1 MAVLERVAKRVLP
14 AVAVLLC
21 AAVSQPAWAAD
32 RAEALLY
39 VLTQVD
45 LGGVT
50 LHLIVPEAQKQLT
63 DSGMANRPQKAFEM
77 LRSRSPKAYGATS
90 LRINSATSATI
101 VLDKVADA
109 DQVLAEAFWTL
120 GAQGY
125 SDLTA
130 PPDVQG
136 PLTADKLSYGSAV
149 PLIYPW
155 DLLRFHESPASLQF
169 GLALVGGRAM
179 PAADALTALHRGDA
193 AARKDLLAAVDGQA
207 MRPKLAILE
216 AIADGATRTAFKLK
230 ADDAVPALKDRSV
243 QVRGAAL
250 DAVIAAGFAGQKT
263 VVAALENLVE
273 NDTDVE
279 LKLRAVKALSKNGT
293 TKYADL
299 LESEKL
305 KTGTAQEA
313 LDAVH
318 KLSKSTQTKIAA
330 PALVGALSH
339 SDGVVRDAAFA
350 GLVEMKQYDL
360 LYTAMDGDQL
370 SAKMREQIAKVL
382 VENGSPAAKDASL
395 VYLITKGSADG
406 AILAAE
412 TYGKLGAKTATPQLV
427 DALKHDSAEVRGAA
441 AQALATLK
449 DERAIV
455 PLADAAA
462 ARARDKE
469 VMMKSA
475 VEILGSLRLDQVKQL
490 VSSKNTDVRQMAI
503 RALAEFAKGS
513 RPKPDVVALLQEA
526 RKDTDANIKRSAVYA
541 LARLQ
546 DDGIA
551 RDLAEMKKDPDA
563 DIRLQVALALGA
575 ASAKYPEADDVLA
588 EMVKDTDKKVR
599 IEAINGLSKRK
610 AMAAVPGLMGLVQ
623 QPDPEVKRA
632 VFNALLNLRDAGN
645 GDKMRPLFRKGMDF
659 KDSQVRATCVQ
670 ALSDKVTLDDIE
682 ALRQA
687 AFDPSK
693 DVKIAAIAALVS
705 TKRPEVMDPIANFFS
720 DTDMTVRE
728 KAIDALCAIN
738 PGESAKAKRTYL
750 KDAIESADMPE
761 GLKQKAQACQ
771 KGL

>member
-1 MAVLERVAKRVLP
+1 MVVHERLAKHLLASMAI
-14 AVAVLLC
+14 LLC
-21 AAVSQPAWAAD
+21 CLVAQPVHAAD

-39 VLTQVD
+39 VLMQVD

-50 LHLIVPEAQKQLT
+50 VPLIVPEPQKQLT

-120 GAQGY
+120 GAQGF

-136 PLTADKLSYGSAV
+136 PVTADKLSYGSAAPV
-149 PLIYPW
+149 IYPW

-169 GLALVGGRAM
+169 AMALVGGQAM
-179 PAADALTALHRGDA
+179 PAVEALKRLQRGDPS
-193 AARKDLLAAVDGQA
+193 ARRDLTVAVEGQA

-230 ADDAVPALKDRSV
+230 AEDAAAALKDRSV

-263 VVAALENLVE
+263 VVTALETLVE

-279 LKLRAVKALSKNGT
+279 LKLRAVKALSKSGA

-318 KLSKSTQTKIAA
+318 KLSKSTQIKIAA

-339 SDGVVRDAAFA
+339 SDAVVRDAAFA

-360 LYTAMDGDQL
+360 LFGAMDGDQL

-382 VENGSPAAKDASL
+382 VDNGSPAAQVASL

-412 TYGKLGAKTATPQLV
+412 TYGKRGAKTASPQLI
-427 DALKHDSAEVRGAA
+427 DALKHDSAEVRGTA

-449 DERAIV
+449 EERAIV
-455 PLADAAA
+455 PLADAAS
-462 ARARDKE
+462 ARPRDKE
-469 VMMKSA
+469 VMMKAA
-475 VEILGSLRLDQVKQL
+475 VEILASLRLDQVKQL
-490 VSSKNTDVRQMAI
+490 ADSKNTDVRQMAI
-503 RALAEFAKGS
+503 RALADFAKGS
-513 RPKPDVVALLQEA
+513 RPKPDVVAILQTA
-526 RKDTDANIKRSAVYA
+526 RKDSDLNIKRSAVYA

-551 RDLAEMKKDPDA
+551 RDLAEMKKDPDVEV
-563 DIRLQVALALGA
+563 RLQVALALGA
-575 ASAKYPEADDVLA
+575 ASSKYPEADDVLA

-610 AMAAVPGLMGLVQ
+610 AAAAVPGLMGLVQ

-632 VFNALLNLRDAGN
+632 VFNALLNLRDTGN
-645 GDKMRPLFRKGMDF
+645 ADKMRPLFRKGMEF
-659 KDSQVRATCVQ
+659 KDSQVRATCVH

-693 DVKIAAIAALVS
+693 DVKIAAIAALLS
-705 TKRPEVMDPIANFFS
+705 TKRPEAMDPIANFFS
-720 DTDMTVRE
+720 DNDMTVRE
-728 KAIDALCAIN
+728 KAIDALCGID

-750 KDAIESADMPE
+750 KDAIDSADMPE
-761 GLKQKAQACQ
+761 ALKTKAQACQ

>member
-1 MAVLERVAKRVLP
+1 MAVLERLAKRLLP
-14 AVAVLLC
+14 ACAVLLC
-21 AAVSQPAWAAD
+21 GVAAQPVSAAD

-50 LHLIVPEAQKQLT
+50 VPMIVPEPQKQLT

-109 DQVLAEAFWTL
+109 DQVLAETFWTL
-120 GAQGY
+120 GAQGF

-136 PLTADKLSYGSAV
+136 PVTVDKLSYGAAA
-149 PLIYPW
+149 PILYPW
-155 DLLRFHESPASLQF
+155 DLLRFHESPSSLQF
-169 GLALVGGRAM
+169 AMALVGGQAM
-179 PAADALTALHRGDA
+179 SAAEALKRLQRGDPS
-193 AARKDLLAAVDGQA
+193 ARKDLATAVEAPA

-230 ADDAVPALKDRSV
+230 AEDAVPALKDRSV

-250 DAVIAAGFAGQKT
+250 DAVIAAGFAGQKA
-263 VVAALENLVE
+263 VVTALETLVE

-279 LKLRAVKALSKNGT
+279 LKLRAVKVLSKTGA

-339 SDGVVRDAAFA
+339 SDAVVRDAAFA

-360 LYTAMDGDQL
+360 LYGAMDGDQL

-382 VENGSPAAKDASL
+382 VDNGSPAAQDASL

-412 TYGKLGAKTATPQLV
+412 TYGKRGAKTASPQLI
-427 DALKHDSAEVRGAA
+427 DALKHDSAEVRGTA

-449 DERAIV
+449 EERAIV

-462 ARARDKE
+462 ARPRDKE
-469 VMMKSA
+469 VMMKAA
-475 VEILGSLRLDQVKQL
+475 VEILASLRLDQVKQL
-490 VSSKNTDVRQMAI
+490 ADSKNTDVRQMAI
-503 RALAEFAKGS
+503 RALADFAKGS
-513 RPKPDVVALLQEA
+513 RPKPDVVAILQTA
-526 RKDTDANIKRSAVYA
+526 RKDSDLNIKRSAVYA

-551 RDLAEMKKDPDA
+551 RDLAEMKKDPDVEV
-563 DIRLQVALALGA
+563 RLQVALALGS
-575 ASAKYPEADDVLA
+575 ASSKFAEADDVLA

-610 AMAAVPGLMGLVQ
+610 TAAAVPGLMGLVQ

-632 VFNALLNLRDAGN
+632 VFSALLNLRDAGN
-645 GDKMRPLFRKGMDF
+645 ADKMRPLFRKGMEF
-659 KDSQVRATCVQ
+659 KDSQVRATCVH

-693 DVKIAAIAALVS
+693 DVKIAALAALTS

-720 DTDMTVRE
+720 DNDMTVRE
-728 KAIDALCAIN
+728 KAIEALCGIDA
-738 PGESAKAKRTYL
+738 GESAKAKRTYL

-761 GLKQKAQACQ
+761 ALKTKAQACQ

>member
-1 MAVLERVAKRVLP
+1 MAVLEHLAKRVLP
-14 AVAVLLC
+14 AAAILLC
-21 AAVSQPAWAAD
+21 AVVAQPASAAD

-50 LHLIVPEAQKQLT
+50 VPLIVPELQKQLT

-77 LRSRSPKAYGATS
+77 LRARSPKAYGATS

-109 DQVLAEAFWTL
+109 DQVLAETFWTL

-136 PLTADKLSYGSAV
+136 PLTVEKLSYGSAAPV
-149 PLIYPW
+149 VYSW

-169 GLALVGGRAM
+169 AMALIGGQAM
-179 PAADALTALHRGDA
+179 PAAEALKRLQRGDA
-193 AARKDLLAAVDGQA
+193 TARKDLTAAVEGQA

-230 ADDAVPALKDRSV
+230 ADDAVPGLKDRSV

-263 VVAALENLVE
+263 VVTALETLIE

-279 LKLRAVKALSKNGT
+279 LKLRAVKALSKNGP

-313 LDAVH
+313 LEAVH
-318 KLSKSTQTKIAA
+318 KLSKSSQTKIAA

-339 SDGVVRDAAFA
+339 SDAVVRDAAFA

-360 LYTAMDGDQL
+360 LYAAMDGDQL

-382 VENGSPAAKDASL
+382 VDNGSPAAQDASL
-395 VYLITKGSADG
+395 LYLITKGSADG
-406 AILAAE
+406 AILAAQ
-412 TYGKLGAKTATPQLV
+412 TYGKRGAKTASPQLI
-427 DALKHDSAEVRGAA
+427 DALKHDSAEVRGTA

-469 VMMKSA
+469 VMMKAA
-475 VEILGSLRLDQVKQL
+475 VEILASLRLDQVKQL
-490 VSSKNTDVRQMAI
+490 ADSKNTDVRQMAI
-503 RALAEFAKGS
+503 RALADFAKGS
-513 RPKPDVVALLQEA
+513 RPKPDVVAILQTA
-526 RKDTDANIKRSAVYA
+526 RKDTDLNIKRSAVYA

-563 DIRLQVALALGA
+563 EIRLQVAMALGA
-575 ASAKYPEADDVLA
+575 ASSKFTEADDSLA

-610 AMAAVPGLMGLVQ
+610 AMAAVRGLIGLVQ

-632 VFNALLNLRDAGN
+632 VFNALLNLRDASN
-645 GDKMRPLFRKGMDF
+645 ADQLRPIFRKGMEF
-659 KDSQVRATCVQ
+659 KDSQVRATCVL

-693 DVKIAAIAALVS
+693 DVKIAAIAALLS

-720 DTDMTVRE
+720 DNDMAVRE
-728 KAIDALCAIN
+728 KAIDALCGID

-750 KDAIESADMPE
+750 KDAIDSADMPE
-761 GLKQKAQACQ
+761 ALKTKAQACQ